1 MAGRSAPTQ
10 FGARTSPAR
19 HPSAGRVRDEPPR
32 SAWPLSRGWT
42 LLLIGLVILFALL
55 RGVYALA
62 ADSAEPSIMPTERVV
77 VVGVTGR
84 PQLTEADRTILTAHL
99 DSAQVGS
106 MAARGRYVPD
116 CAAAGWTTLGA
127 GRRAAVG
134 GLCDPVVADGLV
146 TDWAARQ
153 AAATARNGDAQL
165 GTLATSVPGCI
176 AAVGPGAGLAAARPD
191 GTIAVYSTPQQ
202 FVDGGLQ
209 LSCPVTVIDAGPL
222 SDQIIARF
230 ATDDSVTL
238 IVTGIGPA
246 AGTLDPSLQ
255 LVYQLGT
262 ALPGW
267 LTSASTRREG
277 IVTLTDLTRTLIDFT
292 RSENAAVPVAVDGSP
307 FGFYQAA
314 LTIEAIEGQ
323 LASSAALSEA
333 VQIGYLGVGLVGALL
348 FLIMIEGVIVG
359 RLTITRLILT
369 LATVWAACMILT
381 GAVPWQR
388 SESPGVA
395 VIAVMLG
402 WAVILTTGALLLA
415 RFVPA
420 PAAIT
425 GAALTVAALTID
437 AALGGAM
444 QPGSLLNSRPIFG
457 LRWYG
462 FGNVTFS
469 TYASAGLILAGY
481 VAHRFLLAG
490 RRRAAVVAVATI
502 GFGIVICEGWPTMGS
517 DFGGVIA
524 LSPAVLWLVLTLSGI
539 RITWPRLLIIGGSA
553 VIAVG
558 LISVLDWV
566 QGPDRRSHLGNFIQR
581 IIDGDAQDVV
591 SRKAVAA
598 YHSLTGPLGI
608 GALIIGIACWVVIF
622 RYALPLVRQQ
632 FSTIEPVLI
641 ALLGTAILGAV
652 VNDGGGSVW
661 LAVTAYSTVTIAW
674 FCADYAVRQGWTIRP
689 PSPARR

>member
-10 FGARTSPAR
+10 SGARTSPK
-19 HPSAGRVRDEPPR
+19 GRPYGGRITDTPPKSR
-32 SAWPLSRGWT
+32 WPLSRRWT
-42 LLLIGLVILFALL
+42 LLLIVLAVLFAAV
-55 RGVYALA
+55 RGIHALVVPP
-62 ADSAEPSIMPTERVV
+62 DPSILLTERLV

-84 PQLTEADRTILTAHL
+84 PQLTEADRTILAAHL
-99 DSAQVGS
+99 DTAQVGS
-106 MAARGRYVPD
+106 IATRGRYVPD

-134 GLCDPVVADGLV
+134 GLCDPAVANGAV
-146 TDWAARQ
+146 TDWSARQ
-153 AAATARNGDAQL
+153 AAAAARNGDARL
-165 GTLATSVPGCI
+165 GTLANSVTGCV

-191 GTIAVYSTPQQ
+191 GTIAAYSTPQQ
-202 FVDGGLQ
+202 FVDGDYQ
-209 LSCPVTVIDAGPL
+209 LSCPVTLIDAGPL
-222 SDQIIARF
+222 SDQIIARL

-255 LVYQLGT
+255 LIYQIGG

-292 RSENAAVPVAVDGSP
+292 RSDNSAVPVTVDGSP
-307 FGFYQAA
+307 FALYQAA
-314 LTIEAIEGQ
+314 LSIDGIEAQ

-333 VQIGYLGVGLVGALL
+333 VQIGYLGVGLVGTMLL
-348 FLIMIEGVIVG
+348 LIMIAGVIVG

-369 LATVWAACMILT
+369 CSTVWLASMMLT

-388 SESPGVA
+388 SESPAFA
-395 VIAVMLG
+395 VTCVMIG
-402 WAVILTTGALLLA
+402 WVVILTAGALLLA

-425 GAALTVAALTID
+425 GAALTVAAFTID

-469 TYASAGLILAGY
+469 SYASAGLILAGY
-481 VAHRFLLAG
+481 VAHRFLLAE
-490 RRRAAVVAVATI
+490 RRRAAVVAVAAI

-524 LSPAVLWLVLTLSGI
+524 LSPAVLWLVLALSGS
-539 RITWPRLLIIGGSA
+539 RITWPRTLIVGGSA
-553 VIAVG
+553 VVTVG
-558 LISVLDWV
+558 LISALDWAR
-566 QGPDRRSHLGNFIQR
+566 GPDRRSHLGNFIQR
-581 IIDGDAQDVV
+581 IIDGDALDVV
-591 SRKAVAA
+591 SRKAIAA

-608 GALIIGIACWVVIF
+608 GALIIGIGCWVVIF
-622 RYALPLVRQQ
+622 RYAVPLVRQQ
-632 FSTIEPVLI
+632 FSTVEPVLI
-641 ALLGTAILGAV
+641 ALLGTAILGAL

-661 LAVTAYSTVTIAW
+661 LTVTAYATVTIAW